1 MSDFFKLFED
11 EMSGTIEGLTGQ
23 APSITFKKKEE
34 ITPIYNI
41 LLPLA
46 VTNVSI
52 SGDIQSKALFGMTPA
67 LATALGDLML
77 GGEGAAKEEMDGED
91 LDATKEIVQNV
102 LSSFSTALK
111 NQSELPNLNF
121 KVDSSKYCKSDED
134 IEIDGFSEIYIYNFK
149 LGQIDSTMVHILD
162 RQLVDLLSGK
172 NTNGSG
178 EKSSNKFSSVAKAD
192 LDVDKMRNISLLM
205 DVKLLVKVRIGHKK
219 MLLKDVLNMDI
230 GSVIELNQLASDPL
244 DVLVDDK
251 IIAQGEVVIVDGNF
265 GIQITHIGTKRDR
278 LRQLKG

>member
-46 VTNVSI
+46 ITNVSI

-149 LGQIDSTMVHILD
+149 LGQIDSTMIHILD

-172 NTNGSG
+172 STNGSG

>member
-11 EMSGTIEGLTGQ
+11 EMNGTIEGLTGQ

-34 ITPIYNI
+34 ITAIYNI

-46 VTNVSI
+46 ITNVSI

-149 LGQIDSTMVHILD
+149 LGQIDSTMIHILD

-172 NTNGSG
+172 STNGSG

>member
-46 VTNVSI
+46 ITNVSI

-172 NTNGSG
+172 NTDGSG
-178 EKSSNKFSSVAKAD
+178 KKSSNKFSSVAKAD

>member
-77 GGEGAAKEEMDGED
+77 GGEGTAKEEMDGED
-91 LDATKEIVQNV
+91 LDATKEIVQNI

-134 IEIDGFSEIYIYNFK
+134 IEIDGFSDIYIYNFK

-172 NTNGSG
+172 STNESG
-178 EKSSNKFSSVAKAD
+178 EKSSNKFSSLEKAN

-244 DVLVDDK
+244 DVLVNDK

-265 GIQITHIGTKRDR
+265 GVQITHIGTKRDR

>member
-46 VTNVSI
+46 ITNVSI

-77 GGEGAAKEEMDGED
+77 GGDGAAKEEMDGED

>member
-77 GGEGAAKEEMDGED
+77 GGEGTAKEEMDGED

>member
-46 VTNVSI
+46 ITNVSI

-77 GGEGAAKEEMDGED
+77 GGEGTAKEEMDGED

-149 LGQIDSTMVHILD
+149 LGQIDSTMIHILD

-172 NTNGSG
+172 STNGSG

>member
-172 NTNGSG
+172 NTDGSG
-178 EKSSNKFSSVAKAD
+178 KKSSNKFSSVAKAD